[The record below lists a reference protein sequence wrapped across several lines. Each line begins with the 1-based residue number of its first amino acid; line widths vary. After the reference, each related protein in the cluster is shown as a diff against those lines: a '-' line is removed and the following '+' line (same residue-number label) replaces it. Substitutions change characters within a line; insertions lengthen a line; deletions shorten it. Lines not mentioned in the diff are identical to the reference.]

1 MLEKLGDE
9 LYEADLIIFNTNS
22 WPKRPVDFKDY
33 GSDFAAVGAECA
45 EWMRMNLPKLKAV
58 AIDTLSI
65 ENIAIGKEN
74 GFRTHKAF
82 LDPAR
87 TDHTIRIYEDVNP
100 GPIAGK
106 KLLRAF
112 CTPLRI
118 NADACICNI
127 ICEIAD

>member
-1 MLEKLGDE
+1 MS
-9 LYEADLIIFNTNS
+9 YIEADLIIFNTNS
-22 WPKRPVDFKDY
+22 WPKRPVDFADY
-33 GSDFAAVGAECA
+33 GSDFAALSGPSAA
-45 EWMRMNLPKLKAV
+45 EWMRMNLPRLKAV

-65 ENIAIGKEN
+65 ENIAIGKTN

-100 GPIAGK
+100 GPLVGK

-112 CTPLRI
+112 CSPLRI
-118 NADACICNI
+118 HADALRLQHCL
-127 ICEIAD
+127 